1 MLRTGKAKVQKK
13 VNVGKDILKRLEQI
27 PGMEVYQNAVDTLEK
42 YQESLR
48 MLVTKLEGKPQE
60 DVGDDDLD
68 LVQKEIDVAD
78 AHLDAFKRATA
89 KVRKLEI

>member
-1 MLRTGKAKVQKK
+1 M
-13 VNVGKDILKRLEQI
+13 LKRLEQI
-27 PGMEVYQNAVDTLEK
+27 PGLDEYQNAVDTLAK

-48 MLVTKLEGKPQE
+48 MLVTRLEGKPKE

>member
-1 MLRTGKAKVQKK
+1 
-13 VNVGKDILKRLEQI
+13 
-27 PGMEVYQNAVDTLEK
+27 
-42 YQESLR
+42 
-48 MLVTKLEGKPQE
+48 MLVTKLEGKPKE

-68 LVQKEIDVAD
+68 LIDVAD